1 MQVVRN
7 NDDIKS
13 EKNSVLT
20 VGTFDGVHLGHA
32 EIFRSVKTIAEKNDY
47 SSLVVTFDPHPRTV
61 VSKDYNLSLL
71 NTFDEKINLLTEF
84 GIDYLVVINFTKP
97 FADQS
102 SEEFIKN
109 ILVDKLSLKHFVIG
123 HDHKF
128 GKDRLGNEVKLREY
142 GRKYDFSVSAVEPIY
157 VDDMLIS
164 STNIRNLLSDGK
176 LRDANKLLGRYYD
189 FTGKVVSGSTRGKL
203 LGFPTANMST
213 EDDNKLIPLKGV
225 YAVRCKLNEETI
237 YGVMNIG
244 NRPTFEKDG
253 DLVIEVHLFEFNKDI
268 YSEDLKIE
276 LVSRIRDEVKFNS
289 KEELIYQ
296 IEKDKKKAIQILGTL
311 INSG

>member
-7 NDDIKS
+7 IDEIKTG
-13 EKNSVLT
+13 KNSVLT

-32 EIFRSVKTIAEKNDY
+32 EIFRLVKSIADENDY

-61 VSKDYNLSLL
+61 VSKDYKLNLL
-71 NTFDEKINLLTEF
+71 NTFSEKIELLTEF
-84 GIDYLVVINFTKP
+84 GIDYLVVINFTRE
-97 FADQS
+97 FAEQS

-109 ILVDKLSLKHFVIG
+109 YLIDKLSLKHFVIG

-128 GKDRLGNEVKLREY
+128 GKDRLGNEAKLREY
-142 GRKYDFSVSAVEPIY
+142 GKKYGFSVSAVEAVY
-157 VDDMLIS
+157 LDNTLIS
-164 STNIRNLLSDGK
+164 STNIRKLLNEGK
-176 LRDANKLLGRYYD
+176 LNEANKLLGRNYK

-203 LGFPTANMST
+203 LGFPTANIST
-213 EDDNKLIPLKGV
+213 ENKYKMIPLKGV
-225 YAVRCKLNEETI
+225 YAVKCQLKEDII

-244 NRPTFEKDG
+244 TRPTFEEDG
-253 DLVIEVHLFEFNKDI
+253 KLVIEVHLFDFNNDI
-268 YSEDLKIE
+268 YGEELHIE
-276 LVSRIRDEVKFNS
+276 LVRRIRDEVKFNS

>member
-7 NDDIKS
+7 INDIKS

-32 EIFRSVKTIAEKNDY
+32 EIFNCVKSIADENDY
-47 SSLVVTFDPHPRTV
+47 TSLVVTFDPHPRTV
-61 VSKDYNLSLL
+61 VSKGYNLSLL
-71 NTFDEKINLLTEF
+71 NTFNEKINLLTEF
-84 GIDYLVVINFTKP
+84 GIDYLVIINFTKP

-109 ILVDKLSLKHFVIG
+109 FLVDKLSLKHFVIG

-142 GRKYDFSVSAVEPIY
+142 GEKYDFSVSAVEPIY
-157 VDDMLIS
+157 VDNILIS

-176 LRDANKLLGRYYD
+176 LGGASKLLGRNYE
-189 FTGKVVSGSTRGKL
+189 FTGRVVSGSTRGKL
-203 LGFPTANMST
+203 LGFPTANIST
-213 EDDNKLIPLKGV
+213 EEDNKLIPLKGV
-225 YAVRCKLNEETI
+225 YAVRCKLSEETI

-253 DLVIEVHLFEFNKDI
+253 KLVIEVHLFDFNKDI
-268 YSEDLKIE
+268 YSEELKIE
-276 LVSRIRDEVKFNS
+276 LINRIRDEVKFNS